1 MCAFAVSVGRGEIS
15 IKSCVK
21 TFDKHKICVTLPL
34 SATILKGGDP
44 VSRVMLESGVGTV
57 MGGVF

>member
-1 MCAFAVSVGRGEIS
+1 LCTFAVSVDYPKKR
-15 IKSCVK
+15 IKSGVK
-21 TFDKHKICVTLPL
+21 TFDKHKICVTILI

-44 VSRVMLESGVGTV
+44 VSRVILESGVGTV